1 MQATQLVS
9 QHSES
14 SSVIY
19 IGCYEGNIPG
29 HAVCNTARGARHLV
43 ALKVFDSQQQT
54 VDTLHLPWDLCNSQL
69 AILHRIA
76 HVARKKQRY
85 LPSGCAL
92 SAIVGVLGV
101 TSVQGRPAVVM
112 EQALTDATPHRIF
125 ASNDIQSPSS
135 GWRGWPAACDW
146 WECCDDHTRRC
157 PSHLP
162 VWALRIIAH
171 DVARAL
177 AAIHEAQ
184 ARSAHP
190 PPVY

>member
-1 MQATQLVS
+1 MS
-9 QHSES
+9 QNSKS
-14 SSVIY
+14 SGVIY
-19 IGCYEGNIPG
+19 IGCYEGTIPG

-43 ALKVFDSQQQT
+43 ALKVFDSNQQS
-54 VDTLHLPWDLCNSQL
+54 VDTLHLPWDLCNTQL

-76 HVARKKQRY
+76 YISRKRQRY
-85 LPSGCAL
+85 LSPGSPL

-101 TSVQGRPAVVM
+101 TSVQGRPAFVM
-112 EQALTDATPHRIF
+112 EQALTDATPQHIF
-125 ASNDIQSPSS
+125 ATNEIQSPSS
-135 GWRGWPAACDW
+135 GWRGWPAACEW

-171 DVARAL
+171 DMARAL

-184 ARSAHP
+184 ARSTQRPAA
-190 PPVY
+190 